1 MVVRTIIE
9 LSTMTEDINVQTVNV
24 MSPRVQLLKNY
35 LSAKDGGRDHG
46 MNLMGIL
53 VFSQSGK
60 PW

>member
-1 MVVRTIIE
+1 
-9 LSTMTEDINVQTVNV
+9 MTEDINVQTVNV